1 MNFKFDLKKLRKPKI
16 AAGIESVEIPAS
28 EISQKINKI
37 LIALKSNLLILT
49 LAVISF
55 SALVSSVVISS
66 DLFGANEE
74 VAKQIG
80 TKIENLSKLEK
91 TQVSIVIPGN
101 SPVTGS
107 VTVNRK
113 LVELVKARMDS
124 SASVGVSE
132 SESVTTSAI
141 AHNKGRHK
149 PVLSLRL
156 GSEDDSKKRVLRLDM
171 FSLLDARYDQLLK
184 ASGAV
189 LPLSEEDVQ
198 IKLRGDK
205 LRFIETDLGVQI
217 GTKLTAEQTARL
229 FSNLTNRRLKA
240 YSESAM
246 ESGLYMSKN
255 DLGAPKEALPDA
267 PYEKLVLE
275 LWNLQWKYWIAEDII
290 YACLAVNKDQPIA
303 TAPVKRVSQMR
314 FRFPGISADQ
324 SASEPSQAG
333 FQFDPID
340 QDAAPVEPLDTTGV
354 PIDRNAAVPITNYTS
369 SFIKGWQSNQLY
381 DVANAGVELV
391 VETEKIPLVIN
402 ALSRQ
407 NFIVIV
413 NVSIFEIDPFEAV
426 RSGYFYG
433 ERPVSRV
440 VLRLESIWLREWTGP
455 LMPDP
460 VRKRLGTSGQV
471 QGMNQNSVAEPGS
484 SN

>member
-16 AAGIESVEIPAS
+16 VEGIESFETPAS
-28 EISQKINKI
+28 ESSQKINKI
-37 LIALKSNLLILT
+37 LIAIKANLLVLT
-49 LAVISF
+49 VLGVSISAFVSAVF
-55 SALVSSVVISS
+55 ISS

-80 TKIENLSKLEK
+80 IKIENLSKLEK
-91 TQVSIVIPGN
+91 TPVSIVIPGN

-113 LVELVKARMDS
+113 LVEVVKSRMES
-124 SASVGVSE
+124 SAPISDSE
-132 SESVTTSAI
+132 SASVTTSAI
-141 AHNKGRHK
+141 AHNKGKHK
-149 PVLSLRL
+149 PLLSLRL
-156 GSEDDSKKRVLRLDM
+156 GAEDVSKKRVLRLDM
-171 FSLLDARYDQLLK
+171 FNLLDERYDQLLK
-184 ASGAV
+184 VSRAV
-189 LPLSEEDVQ
+189 LPLAEEDVQ

-205 LRFIETDLGVQI
+205 LRFIETELGVQI
-217 GTKLTAEQTARL
+217 DTKLTAEQTAKL
-229 FSNLTNRRLKA
+229 FTNLTNRRLKA

-255 DLGAPKEALPDA
+255 DLGAPKAALPDA

-290 YACLAVNKDQPIA
+290 YACLAVNGDQPIA

-314 FRFPGISADQ
+314 FRFPGISADV
-324 SASEPSQAG
+324 SASEPSQTD
-333 FQFDPID
+333 FQADPID
-340 QDAAPVEPLDTTGV
+340 QAAAPVESLDTAGV
-354 PIDRNAAVPITNYTS
+354 PIDRNATVLTTNYTS
-369 SFIKGWQSNQLY
+369 SFIKGWKSNQLY
-381 DVANAGVELV
+381 DVVDAGVELV
-391 VETEKIPLVIN
+391 IETEKIPLVIN

-413 NVSIFEIDPFEAV
+413 SVGISEIDPFEAV

-460 VRKRLGTSGQV
+460 VRNRLGTSGQV
-471 QGMNQNSVAEPGS
+471 QGINQNSVAEPGS
-484 SN
+484 